1 MSFSA
6 ICARLHF
13 PCWTLILREGYFD
26 GNNAADSQL
35 DADARSVNHAAAAM
49 AETSFYRRSNF
60 VTHLPAECL
69 YSPSH
74 FWLRRMSE
82 TRWRVGFTKFATR
95 MLGEIVEVRFEKEP
109 GAAVSS
115 GDIVG
120 SIEGFKAISDIY
132 CCANG
137 TFAGANP
144 ALQSGIE
151 KVGEAPYAD
160 GWLYEFDGEPDSKCI
175 PLAEYRS
182 LLDTTIDRILE
193 KQQSEEP

>member
-1 MSFSA
+1 MPTWLNIHRYS
-6 ICARLHF
+6 R
-13 PCWTLILREGYFD
+13 
-26 GNNAADSQL
+26 L
-35 DADARSVNHAAAAM
+35 DAAAGTVNHAPAAM
-49 AETSFYRRSNF
+49 AETSFYKRSTF
-60 VTHLPAECL
+60 VTHLPNECI

-74 FWLRRMSE
+74 FWLRKMTD

-109 GAAVSS
+109 GAAITS

-132 CCANG
+132 CCATG

-144 ALQSGIE
+144 LLQSKIE